1 MSTSTPNIELDLAN
15 QALINGLVAEA
26 SAGTGKTYSV
36 AALLVRELATKE
48 DLRISEVLV
57 TTFTRTAA
65 AELRDRIRGAAI
77 DMCEQLRN
85 NQAKKDDVVAQYL
98 ISTYQHDIAAMIK
111 RLERAL
117 VEFDSAT
124 ISTIHSVCTK
134 ILHLGGVSLGN
145 VGEDDITSRVVTE
158 VVNDAII
165 SGAVAGFNISR
176 IDPKKIAEVI
186 TKLLAD
192 PFTEPWCD
200 PAQNPFDDGQALS
213 KFDQKFLD
221 DYLQMIQDCV
231 ARVQDATLNHP
242 SFNDLL
248 KRAHDVVTDPSR
260 GALIEDI
267 RSRFK
272 LAIVDEAQDTDKLQW
287 AFFDALFPP
296 DQVDRALIAVGDPK
310 QAIFGFRGADV
321 RAFVSRGDP
330 TKKRTLTTNHRSDKP
345 VLEQLNLAL
354 DGAMF
359 GDGIPYIA
367 VNASDKNLA
376 ARFSPGGSVEFVDV
390 GEVTNQKRLD
400 TPAARVVHELLTVGK
415 LKINDTQRDVEPR
428 DICVLVRTKATGRAI
443 ERKLK
448 QFKIPAVSNGTESV
462 MHGEM
467 SGHVRSMFELMERIT
482 DVGRTRRLAG
492 TPFFGLSLRH
502 EADISDAELQQVQNR
517 VSQLRTILQSSGA
530 AALAGAIS
538 SDDQFMTWLTKGLSG
553 ERNTTDFAHVME
565 ILHVASEGKPCSPT
579 RILEIFMSLI
589 DTDEK
594 SDLVSRRVESD
605 VDAVQIMT
613 IHSAKGLQFPCVVV
627 VDLWKEPKETSR
639 APVFYN
645 RNQRVVDI
653 VHGLSSPT
661 EASRAAAKAAVKLA
675 EEGELR
681 RLMYVALT
689 RTMHHLS
696 VLVTDASASLL
707 SSMIPN
713 MPAKRDIGRVTGL
726 ENYQPKVAT
735 PDAKKFIC
743 AVAPATVTQSYRR
756 TSFSGIMDIH
766 TKSQRRDYFDLP
778 SHGNDEFAT
787 APGNP
792 ALGSPAPDSP
802 APADAA
808 ESRDDLKGFVIP
820 VLPASKN
827 VGNQIHDI
835 FEIVDTSV
843 RPLRDEVARA
853 VQEKANSSLLRGYH
867 QPLTTMLTR
876 ALETPFGGA
885 FGDVC
890 FADIDPQDRLAEMD
904 FEMTVALSSANVL
917 TSDIGRVLLSVLSP
931 TDVLRNY
938 ATALTDSSFDIQ
950 VAGLINGSLDALL
963 RLPGSTPTQP
973 LLAITDYKSNKLHR
987 DSDASPIANYSPHHV
1002 QAKMQEAHYIL
1013 QALIYG
1019 TSIYRM
1025 LRWRLPEADHD
1036 ACIKGIAYGF
1046 IRGMVGPD
1054 TPTDENGHRYGVFT
1068 WQAPTGLWRALSDLF
1083 AGSKPAQ

>member
-1 MSTSTPNIELDLAN
+1 MSTSQPNIELDLAN

-36 AALLVRELATKE
+36 AALLVRELALNE

-77 DMCEQLRN
+77 SVRDQLRQN
-85 NQAKKDDVVAQYL
+85 KADDDDEIAKHL
-98 ISTYQHDIAAMIK
+98 IGVYKHDIVAMIQ
-111 RLERAL
+111 RLDRVL

-134 ILHLGGVSLGN
+134 ILHLAGISLGN
-145 VGEDDITSRVVTE
+145 VGEDDITSRVVE
-158 VVNDAII
+158 EAVNDEII
-165 SGAVAGFNISR
+165 SRAVVGFDASR
-176 IDPKKIAEVI
+176 IDPKKMAEVV

-192 PFTEPWCD
+192 PFTKPWFD
-200 PAQNPFDDGQALS
+200 QQQNTFDGKQPISPD
-213 KFDQKFLD
+213 DQKFFD
-221 DYLQMIQDCV
+221 EYLAMIQACK
-231 ARVQDATLNHP
+231 ARVQDATINHP

-248 KRAHDVVTDPSR
+248 KRAHDVVTDSSR
-260 GALIEDI
+260 AALINDI

-321 RAFVSRGDP
+321 RAFVLRGDP

-345 VLEQLNLAL
+345 VLDALNSAL

-359 GDGIPYIA
+359 GGGIPYIS
-367 VNASDKNLA
+367 VNASSKNRKS
-376 ARFSPGGSVEFVDV
+376 RFSPGDAVEFVDV
-390 GEVTNQKRLD
+390 GEVTSQNRLD
-400 TPAARVVHELLTVGK
+400 VPATRVVHELLTLGK
-415 LKINDTQRDVEPR
+415 LKIDGTSRDIDPR

-462 MHGEM
+462 MEGAMASHL
-467 SGHVRSMFELMERIT
+467 RSIFELMERLT
-482 DVGRTRRLAG
+482 DVGRTRRAAA

-502 EADISDAELQQVQNR
+502 ESDISDAHLQKVQNR
-517 VSQLRTILQSSGA
+517 VNALRTILQSDGV

-538 SDDQFMTWLTKGLSG
+538 SDDQFMTRLTKGLSG
-553 ERNTTDFAHVME
+553 ERYITDFAHVMDV
-565 ILHVASEGKPCSPT
+565 LHVATQGKPSSPT
-579 RILEIFMSLI
+579 QVLEQFMSLI
-589 DTDEK
+589 DTDST

-627 VDLWKEPKETSR
+627 ADLWKPPTQTR
-639 APVFYN
+639 GAPVFYLED
-645 RNQRVVDI
+645 QRVVD
-653 VHGLSSPT
+653 VTHGLSNPT
-661 EASRAAAKAAVKLA
+661 GASREVAKEAVKMA
-675 EEGELR
+675 EQGEMR

-696 VLVTDASASLL
+696 VLVTDDTKSSLT
-707 SSMIPN
+707 SMIPQ
-713 MPAKRDIGRVTGL
+713 MPAKRLIDSVAKLKT
-726 ENYQPKVAT
+726 YQ
-735 PDAKKFIC
+735 AKTAKPGAKEFAC
-743 AVAPATVTQSYRR
+743 AMAPTTITQSYRR
-756 TSFSGIMDIH
+756 TSFSGIMDTH

-778 SHGNDEFAT
+778 SHGNDEFGT
-787 APGNP
+787 APDSP
-792 ALGSPAPDSP
+792 AIGSPAPDSP
-802 APADAA
+802 APAGAA
-808 ESRDDLKGFVIP
+808 ESRDDLKGFAIP

-835 FEIVDTSV
+835 LEIVDTSV

-853 VQEKANSSLLRGYH
+853 VQHVAKSSLLRGYH

-931 TDVLRNY
+931 TDVLRDY

-987 DSDASPIANYSPHHV
+987 ESDASPIANYSPVHV

-1025 LRWRLPEADHD
+1025 LRWRLPQADHD
-1036 ACIKGIAYGF
+1036 SCIKGIAYGF

-1054 TPTDENGHRYGVFT
+1054 TPTDESGHRYGVFT
-1068 WQAPTGLWRALSDLF
+1068 WQAPSGLWRALSDLF

>member
-1 MSTSTPNIELDLAN
+1 MSTSTPNIELELTT
-15 QALINGLVAEA
+15 QQLINGLVAEA

-48 DLRISEVLV
+48 DLRISEVLI

-77 DMCEQLRN
+77 SVRDQLRQNMANDDDEIAKHLIN
-85 NQAKKDDVVAQYL
+85 N
-98 ISTYQHDIAAMIK
+98 YQHDLAVMIQ
-111 RLERAL
+111 RLDRAL

-134 ILHLGGVSLGN
+134 ILHLAGVSLSN
-145 VGEDDITSRVVTE
+145 VGDDDITSRVVAE
-158 VVNDAII
+158 AVNDAVI
-165 SGAVAGFNISR
+165 SRSVVGLNVSR

-192 PFTEPWCD
+192 PFTQPWLD
-200 PAQNPFDDGQALS
+200 PEQNPFSGGQPLS
-213 KFDQKFLD
+213 EDDQKFLN
-221 DYLQMIQDCV
+221 DYRAMIQECK
-231 ARVQDATLNHP
+231 ARVQDATINHP

-248 KRAHDVVTDPSR
+248 KRAHDVVTDSSR
-260 GALIEDI
+260 AALIDDI

-321 RAFVSRGDP
+321 RAFVLRGDP

-345 VLEQLNLAL
+345 VLDALNAAL

-359 GDGIPYIA
+359 GDGISYIS
-367 VNASDKNLA
+367 VNASSKNSKS
-376 ARFSPGGSVEFVDV
+376 RFSPSEAVEFVDV
-390 GEVTNQKRLD
+390 GEVTSQNRLD
-400 TPAARVVHELLTVGK
+400 VPAARVVHELLTLGK
-415 LKINDTQRDVEPR
+415 IKNDGTSRDVEPR

-462 MHGEM
+462 MEGAMANHL
-467 SGHVRSMFELMERIT
+467 RSLFELMERLT
-482 DVGRTRRLAG
+482 DVGRTRRAAA

-502 EADISDAELQQVQNR
+502 ESDITDVQLQKVQNR
-517 VSQLRTILQSSGA
+517 VNVLRTILQSDGV

-538 SDDQFMTWLTKGLSG
+538 ADEQLMTGLTKGSSG
-553 ERNTTDFAHVME
+553 ERYITDFAHVMDV
-565 ILHVASEGKPCSPT
+565 LHVATQGKATSPT
-579 RILEIFMSLI
+579 YVLEQFMALI
-589 DTDEK
+589 DTDST

-627 VDLWKEPKETSR
+627 ADLWKPSTQTR
-639 APVFYN
+639 GAPVFYLDD
-645 RNQRVVDI
+645 QRVVDI
-653 VHGLSSPT
+653 SHGLT
-661 EASRAAAKAAVKLA
+661 RATDASRTKAKDAVKLA
-675 EEGELR
+675 EQGEMR

-696 VLVTDASASLL
+696 VLVTDDTKSSL
-707 SSMIPN
+707 SSMIPQ
-713 MPAKRDIGRVTGL
+713 MPAKRLIDSLVKL
-726 ENYQPKVAT
+726 ETYQAKNPK
-735 PDAKKFIC
+735 PDAKKFVC
-743 AVAPATVTQSYRR
+743 ATAPATITQSYRR

-778 SHGNDEFAT
+778 SHGNDEFGT
-787 APGNP
+787 APDNP
-792 ALGSPAPDSP
+792 ALGNPAPDSP

-808 ESRDDLKGFVIP
+808 ESLDALKGFAIP

-890 FADIDPQDRLAEMD
+890 FADISPQDRLAEMD

-931 TDVLRNY
+931 TDVLRDY
-938 ATALTDSSFDIQ
+938 ALALTDSSFDIQ

-987 DSDASPIANYSPHHV
+987 DTDTAPIANYSPRHV

-1025 LRWRLPEADHD
+1025 LRWRLPGADHD

-1083 AGSKPAQ
+1083 AGSKPA